1 MYDIYVYIF
10 GNRKCFFVSATLP
23 LSGWSWSSSS
33 HWGSGDSMRVSN
45 SICKWK
51 TQLWFISWFVHRSAI
66 LVQEVPN
73 PNDVVLGGPVTS
85 EFLVATGD
93 LPAWLL
99 FWVEESDI
107 HEEKLPF
114 CILGCSQQDL
124 KNHDKRDLYKW
135 RYDQLAAL
143 EEGSS

>member
-1 MYDIYVYIF
+1 MKNSTVIHQLI
-10 GNRKCFFVSATLP
+10 C
-23 LSGWSWSSSS
+23 SSRCL
-33 HWGSGDSMRVSN
+33 D
-45 SICKWK
+45 
-51 TQLWFISWFVHRSAI
+51 HRSAI

-85 EFLVATGD
+85 AEFLVATGD

-99 FWVEESDI
+99 FWEESDV

-114 CILGCSQQDL
+114 CIFWCSQQDL
-124 KNHDKRDLYKW
+124 KNHDKRDLYKC
-135 RYDQLAAL
+135 RYDQLTAL

>member
-1 MYDIYVYIF
+1 M
-10 GNRKCFFVSATLP
+10 
-23 LSGWSWSSSS
+23 
-33 HWGSGDSMRVSN
+33 
-45 SICKWK
+45 
-51 TQLWFISWFVHRSAI
+51 
-66 LVQEVPN
+66 QEVPN

-85 EFLVATGD
+85 AEFLVATGD

-99 FWVEESDI
+99 FWEESDI

-114 CILGCSQQDL
+114 CIVWCSQQDL

-135 RYDQLAAL
+135 RYDQLTAL

>member
-1 MYDIYVYIF
+1 M
-10 GNRKCFFVSATLP
+10 
-23 LSGWSWSSSS
+23 
-33 HWGSGDSMRVSN
+33 
-45 SICKWK
+45 
-51 TQLWFISWFVHRSAI
+51 
-66 LVQEVPN
+66 QEVPN

-99 FWVEESDI
+99 FWVEESDV

-114 CILGCSQQDL
+114 WILWCSQQDL